1 MRIRKGLYLILLL
14 CLAGT
19 ARAQESYTDNS
30 YRAWEKK
37 PWHKEYTKKDRLTED
52 TFRLYS
58 VLFVFATD
66 SFYRD
71 MTADLDSL
79 GAWLQENPAICIE
92 VGVHVS
98 RCNPE
103 YSRLYSRRRAENV
116 RKYLLAEGVAP
127 ERVTAVGYEC
137 KHPLIPE
144 DVIRQQSTEAERMN
158 AERINRRIEI
168 RILKQ

>member
-1 MRIRKGLYLILLL
+1 MRKGLYLILLL

-19 ARAQESYTDNS
+19 VRAQESYTDNS

-37 PWHKEYTKKDRLTED
+37 PWHKEYTKNGKLTED

-58 VLFVFATD
+58 VLFVFAAD
-66 SFYRD
+66 SFYHD

-79 GAWLQENPAICIE
+79 GAWLHENPAVYIE

-103 YSRLYSRRRAENV
+103 YSRLYSGSRAENV
-116 RKYLLAEGVAP
+116 RKYLLADGLAP

-137 KHPLIPE
+137 KHPLISE
-144 DVIRQQSTEAERMN
+144 EVIRKQSTEAEQMN